1 MNKILRNLD
10 KEEDIFIGLDIQK
23 KGSILLF
30 GPLMLSYSAEVF
42 LENEML

>member
-23 KGSILLF
+23 KVA
-30 GPLMLSYSAEVF
+30 SYYSDH
-42 LENEML
+42 